1 MARRSAEVPRAAG
14 KVSALQVARI
24 FSTRRRGGAE
34 KNRDIGSSGDREI
47 VKATTAC
54 FTSRDLKRHACGSR
68 SAPSPGV
75 TDRYASMPGSVI
87 STGAPRRF
95 CSFKKISGAE
105 WRDPEGVSSA
115 MPLQGVLPRSST
127 SHAVGLEYSR
137 AFTDYRTADGNFPP
151 GGHRD
156 RTWGELPGTA
166 SSGTHS
172 RDPSTPR
179 PSFPGR
185 RNPQRRFA
193 QDDTARWFIHVVTAL
208 VAFCD
213 LPMTR
218 SPDHPITRF
227 FS

>member
-34 KNRDIGSSGDREI
+34 KTRDIGSSGDLEI

-95 CSFKKISGAE
+95 CSFKKSLARSGGIPRE
-105 WRDPEGVSSA
+105 Y
-115 MPLQGVLPRSST
+115 PLQCRFREFSPDRQPHTLSALNTVAPSQITALPT
-127 SHAVGLEYSR
+127 AIFHQAVTETEHGANSL
-137 AFTDYRTADGNFPP
+137 GQ
-151 GGHRD
+151 
-156 RTWGELPGTA
+156 A
-166 SSGTHS
+166 SPGTHS

-179 PSFPGR
+179 PSFPRR

-193 QDDTARWFIHVVTAL
+193 QG
-208 VAFCD
+208 
-213 LPMTR
+213 
-218 SPDHPITRF
+218 
-227 FS
+227 